1 MFGRDK
7 NSVEFGLGG
16 NMLKNEI
23 VYSVYKFERNRPNV
37 KRVLEDLATISEKLK
52 EYKGFFIYNNPFYDK
67 NQNLILYFVIR
78 TEAKNISQ
86 FEEDLKTFL
95 IHIGDAIFSNEGVMD
110 YWSFKDYLDDLNK
123 KVKNLKMIDEIDF
136 SKTNKE
142 LIKKFNEK

>member
-1 MFGRDK
+1 MKLFIPYISLKGI
-7 NSVEFGLGG
+7 VQ
-16 NMLKNEI
+16 ML
-23 VYSVYKFERNRPNV
+23 S
-37 KRVLEDLATISEKLK
+37 VLEDLATISEKLK

-86 FEEDLKTFL
+86 FEDGLKTFL
-95 IHIGDAIFSNEGVMD
+95 TYGAVFSNEGVMD

-123 KVKNLKMIDEIDF
+123 KVKNLKMIDEINF

-142 LIKKFNEK
+142 LIKNFNEK

>member
-1 MFGRDK
+1 
-7 NSVEFGLGG
+7 
-16 NMLKNEI
+16 MLKNEI
-23 VYSVYKFERNRPNV
+23 VYSVYKFERNRPSV
-37 KRVLEDLATISEKLK
+37 KRILEDLATISEKLK

-78 TEAKNISQ
+78 TEAKNITQ

-95 IHIGDAIFSNEGVMD
+95 TYGAVFSNEGVMD
-110 YWSFKDYLDDLNK
+110 YWSFKDYLDELNK
-123 KVKNLKMIDEIDF
+123 KVKNLKMIDEINF